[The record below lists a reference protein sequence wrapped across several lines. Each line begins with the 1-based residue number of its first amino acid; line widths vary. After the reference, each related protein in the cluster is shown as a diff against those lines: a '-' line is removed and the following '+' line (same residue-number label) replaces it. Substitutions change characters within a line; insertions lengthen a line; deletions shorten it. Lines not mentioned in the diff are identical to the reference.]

1 MYQLPPNNIHNWPT
15 TGREGGK
22 SVQTCCI
29 IFLQRT
35 AENPGKE
42 RLSHNKGI
50 FFGKKKCVLRRSV
63 QAQDSIDML

>member
-22 SVQTCCI
+22 SEQTCCI
-29 IFLQRT
+29 VFTENCRKPWEGKIKSQQKNFL
-35 AENPGKE
+35 
-42 RLSHNKGI
+42 
-50 FFGKKKCVLRRSV
+50 GKKKCVLQRSV